1 MTVNI
6 ELLSSP
12 WIHIDQ
18 QLQWDNTAI
27 GSQVKYYK
35 SKEIIIRAGTLL
47 NCLYYLKEGR
57 LKTTAISPSG
67 HQKIMWYLETG
78 CFFGETAFFN
88 QKPCDYDF
96 IAVTDCEVLRF
107 PSEVVFQEII
117 PKNPSLTLSLITMLT
132 RKVHILS
139 TQVEDFTFNKP
150 VARVA
155 KLVYL
160 LYQENHRLT
169 KKNTASIPLKQD
181 DIAELLGLHRVTVNQ
196 ALRHLK
202 DSKALEDDSHII
214 VKDPAKL
221 KEIFADNTA

>member
-1 MTVNI
+1 MTINI

-18 QLQWDNTAI
+18 QLHWDNSAI
-27 GSQVKYYK
+27 GSQLKHYK
-35 SKEIIIRAGTLL
+35 SKEIIIRAGTLV

-67 HQKIMWYLETG
+67 HQKILWYLETG
-78 CFFGETAFFN
+78 CIFGETAFFN

-96 IAVTDCEVLRF
+96 VAVTDCEVLLF

-150 VARVA
+150 VVRVA

-160 LYQENHRLT
+160 LYQENHLLN
-169 KKNTASIPLKQD
+169 KKKPASLPLKQE

-196 ALRHLK
+196 ALRYLK
-202 DSKALEDDSHII
+202 EIKALEDDSHII
-214 VKDPAKL
+214 VKDAARL
-221 KEIFADNTA
+221 KEIFGDKNA